1 MSSEQDSMANKL
13 QLRYDNLTEEGRGM
27 QSTRNKERFMSS
39 EQDSIEIEEQNTISV
54 GVKRI
59 LEIAEVKGLTGTPKV
74 QELIQMQ
81 QQVDAMRWAAFES
94 GDPSKEKG
102 ANELA
107 RKIRSEEFDLIW
119 DG

>member
-13 QLRYDNLTEEGRGM
+13 QLRYDNLTEEGRK
-27 QSTRNKERFMSS
+27 QVDDRYKQARQES
-39 EQDSIEIEEQNTISV
+39 EEWREIEEQNTISV

-59 LEIAEVKGLTGTPKV
+59 LEMAEAKGLTETPEV

-107 RKIRSEEFDLIW
+107 RKIFVKQAHLH
-119 DG
+119 